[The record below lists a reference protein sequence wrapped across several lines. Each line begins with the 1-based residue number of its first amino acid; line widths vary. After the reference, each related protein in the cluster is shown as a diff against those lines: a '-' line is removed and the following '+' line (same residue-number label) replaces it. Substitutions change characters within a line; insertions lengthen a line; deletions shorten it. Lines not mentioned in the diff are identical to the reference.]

1 MTIGSCSCT
10 VAESILTTAKILSW
24 TISQPPASLD
34 SSWIQLLSIRSPRLT
49 WTLPDAVMAIF
60 SINCTLPP
68 HATTFARP
76 PNARGTMDIVYSC
89 LAVIVLCTWSV
100 LHLNVPTQITPE
112 NWRQGVMRCLSR
124 TFTKVGWMAFN
135 ILAPEWPFAQAVCGF
150 TSECQLGK
158 DFKTFSKLDNVP
170 WSRSHTQLANMG
182 GFVIRFSPEL
192 RESVPAEQVVRQ
204 SEDTPCVVDEYC
216 HTRRRKLD
224 PGGMLYT
231 ADW

>member
-1 MTIGSCSCT
+1 VTIGSCSCT

-24 TISQPPASLD
+24 TISQPPASLH
-34 SSWIQLLSIRSPRLT
+34 SSSTQLLSIRSPRLT

-100 LHLNVPTQITPE
+100 LHLNVPAQITSAKWHEKPA
-112 NWRQGVMRCLSR
+112 RCMSR

-135 ILAPEWPFAQAVCGF
+135 ILAPEWPFSKAVCGR
-150 TSECQLGK
+150 TSECQRRK
-158 DFKTFSKLDNVP
+158 KFKEYSDHDEVP
-170 WSRSHTQLANMG
+170 WSSSHTQLANMG
-182 GFVIRFSPEL
+182 GFVIRFDQRLP
-192 RESVPAEQVVRQ
+192 RPGQIAEQGEQRGRRK
-204 SEDTPCVVDEYC
+204 CVVDRYC
-216 HTRRRKLD
+216 LRRR
-224 PGGMLYT
+224 
-231 ADW
+231 

>member
-1 MTIGSCSCT
+1 
-10 VAESILTTAKILSW
+10 
-24 TISQPPASLD
+24 
-34 SSWIQLLSIRSPRLT
+34 
-49 WTLPDAVMAIF
+49 MA
-60 SINCTLPP
+60 L
-68 HATTFARP
+68 
-76 PNARGTMDIVYSC
+76 
-89 LAVIVLCTWSV
+89 
-100 LHLNVPTQITPE
+100 
-112 NWRQGVMRCLSR
+112 
-124 TFTKVGWMAFN
+124 N

-216 HTRRRKLD
+216 HTRRWKLD
-224 PGGMLYT
+224 SGGMLYT
-231 ADW
+231 ADWRCRSWNGQHAKSLDVNEGYHGTDSDVAYESHHEALPLR